1 METID
6 FKKLMELYWSGESTL
21 EQESTLGEYLNTP
34 SGKAEF
40 PQEALLFS
48 FYASEK
54 QIESTITEFPKA
66 ILENGEEQKE
76 AKTVQLFSQLRK
88 IAAAFILVLGA
99 YFVLNTYST
108 NSNIENSYVEIEDPK
123 EALKITRQALAMLSK
138 NVDKSEVVLKQSIAQ
153 LSISKIIKKN

>member
-21 EQESTLGEYLNTP
+21 EQEAMLGKYLNT
-34 SGKAEF
+34 SEGKAQF
-40 PQEALLFS
+40 PKESLLFS

-54 QIESTITEFPKA
+54 SIESTITQFPDYR
-66 ILENGEEQKE
+66 LQNEGREES
-76 AKTVQLFSQLRK
+76 KTIQLFPQIRK
-88 IAAAFILVLGA
+88 IAAAFILVFGA
-99 YFVLNTYST
+99 YFVWNTYTSD
-108 NSNIENSYVEIEDPK
+108 SNIENNYVEIEDPQ
-123 EALKITRQALAMLSK
+123 EALKITRQALALLSK